1 MFHYVLFVY
10 TYTCVCVRVC
20 IKKWKGIAEPHQC
33 TLQTLTHSVHGNKSL
48 GDLRRDR
55 GGSAIAEFLCHV
67 LADADST
74 FSLFFS
80 WLTVLMRSERVVIKG
95 GPSHH
100 VHPPNLS
107 TTQCRSSRPLQTD
120 SYWRWWPLS
129 GDIWYLKLAVYTCC
143 YVELVIISSQPFS
156 IPDILTQTR
165 TYIWQRLAAVCAH
178 KHTCSFANTIK
189 SPWVHE
195 HPLTKWWIASLGP
208 Y

>member
-80 WLTVLMRSERVVIKG
+80 
-95 GPSHH
+95 
-100 VHPPNLS
+100 
-107 TTQCRSSRPLQTD
+107 
-120 SYWRWWPLS
+120 
-129 GDIWYLKLAVYTCC
+129 
-143 YVELVIISSQPFS
+143 
-156 IPDILTQTR
+156 
-165 TYIWQRLAAVCAH
+165 
-178 KHTCSFANTIK
+178 
-189 SPWVHE
+189 
-195 HPLTKWWIASLGP
+195 
-208 Y
+208 